1 MSSPSLSSSSY
12 SSSSSNL
19 SFKSEDIQKIF
30 CFICGFSIN
39 KKSFISHYNEC
50 KNHYENSKINDIKPL
65 EQPFYLNELLENLE
79 NENIENELISDFN
92 YESKEI
98 YLNRRIKKCDI
109 CDKNMSLEE
118 FLIHD
123 QELHN
128 HFLLCKNETK
138 KINKPVTHK
147 SSKKI
152 LKFLKDLTNE
162 EICSSGNLTIVKC

>member
-1 MSSPSLSSSSY
+1 MSSSPSASST
-12 SSSSSNL
+12 SSSNL
-19 SFKSEDIQKIF
+19 SFSSVDSQKIF
-30 CFICGFSIN
+30 CFVCGLSIN
-39 KKSFISHYNEC
+39 KSSFNFHYNDC
-50 KNHYENSKINDIKPL
+50 KNHYEKSKINEIKPL
-65 EQPFYLNELLENLE
+65 EEPNNLDDFLLNLE
-79 NENIENELISDFN
+79 NEKIENEDISDFN
-92 YESKEI
+92 DESKEI

>member
-1 MSSPSLSSSSY
+1 MSSSPSASST
-12 SSSSSNL
+12 SSSNL
-19 SFKSEDIQKIF
+19 SFSSVDSQKIF
-30 CFICGFSIN
+30 CFVYGLSIN
-39 KKSFISHYNEC
+39 KSSFNFHYNDC
-50 KNHYENSKINDIKPL
+50 KNHYEKSKINEIKPL
-65 EQPFYLNELLENLE
+65 EEPNNLDDFLLNLE
-79 NENIENELISDFN
+79 NEKIENEDISDFN
-92 YESKEI
+92 DESKEI

-128 HFLLCKNETK
+128 HFLLCKKETK